1 MNADTID
8 WGLAAAVAFGVLLAV
23 LTAVLADT
31 AGLSGPAAVA
41 APLLVGVVVAAGIRL
56 GYA

>member
-1 MNADTID
+1 VNGDSSN
-8 WGLAAAVAFGVLLAV
+8 WGLAVAVAFGVLLVV
-23 LTAVLADT
+23 LTAVLADA

-41 APLLVGVVVAAGIRL
+41 APLVVGVVVAAGIRL